1 MAILIFIIGAYLGFK
16 ISQINWHSH
25 FRYKANTGVT
35 VRINSQEYLIS
46 TQNHSI

>member
-1 MAILIFIIGAYLGFK
+1 MAIVVFFIGGYLGYK
-16 ISQINWHSH
+16 MSQINWHSH

-46 TQNHSI
+46 TQNHPI